1 MVNINIYHTI
11 KIKFYYMQVSQSLSD
26 GLSFLGIFNNNKE
39 PFTNSTSN
47 STDTKQLESEY
58 QKTLREYD
66 ALVDTITRDTKDY
79 LLRISDKNPYLN
91 KYVSFT
97 DGKVGYV
104 TNQGIFK
111 AAKKL
116 PNQTQS
122 VSLGI
127 KWNDSFLKTKLIPTT
142 PTLYIGT
149 DMIEG
154 KSVGNEGNTIFV
166 DKMIQNTGSNYVGC
180 YADNK
185 NMKFIGG
192 EPSEI
197 SSIINGSFSQPVI
210 KSNTYEAIKGNQTRI
225 PGWIVNA
232 YLVNKSSAWNFPI
245 PYPHGDQC
253 VSIQGYGS
261 ITQTLK
267 LDVGDYSIS
276 GVACGRDCC
285 VEPKKCNPINFT
297 LNGAIIYTIDVPVN
311 VWTTF
316 NIKFTITK
324 GGNNTISFAGTW
336 AGDRSTALQNI
347 SLSEST
353 SHVGS
358 YTHDDCKQAAIDGG
372 FKYYATQ
379 QVNTTT
385 NKGYCAVSNDRIT
398 STKGGTNY
406 AVSGAVA
413 LWSSRT
419 SALGGKASLTT
430 DGTLSVSN
438 MDGKIIFNTPG
449 RKASNYMGC
458 YGDSGSRAMPL
469 YNNGSQQYNNDSCRD
484 LAIQNN
490 STYYGL
496 QNSTTGKNAQCA
508 LSNNVATTKKYGIR
522 NNCTKLQDG
531 TWSGGGWSNA
541 VYTME
546 QNNKYYLILQD
557 DGNMCIYL
565 GEGPQDSHGGLW
577 CSYTNGK
584 QQKPDPSRTAAKGK
598 YGRNWI
604 ASGSTLVA
612 GDFVGSNDGSMYLI
626 MQADGNLVLYTSTT
640 SVNCK
645 QAPDGTRSGGIG
657 ANALYEMNQVGI
669 AKNMFKLANV
679 NQNSGLHNYANDN
692 IINTNEYTKYKGFD
706 SVGSDITSKSTT
718 LDTCQQICNDNKECV
733 GYAFT
738 SINNMCYPKRAIGP
752 KSKNDNS
759 ELYVRSKRPIK
770 VPTGITD
777 NIAKV
782 DSITYNN
789 YELGKEVDY
798 TASTIATNLQ
808 KQQLAQLR
816 TKLDLL
822 SNQISANTISDVKT
836 AKKTNAEIQTNQFSE
851 TAKVTTTTTT
861 PNTTTSKKEG
871 FVPNNNLDYIL
882 DDSKIN
888 LTMQN
893 YMFLSWSLLALGT
906 ILVSTRINRS

>member
-1 MVNINIYHTI
+1 
-11 KIKFYYMQVSQSLSD
+11 MQVSQSLSD

-39 PFTNSTSN
+39 PFTTTSN
-47 STDTKQLESEY
+47 STDNKQLESEY

-79 LLRISDKNPYLN
+79 LLRTSDKNPYLN

-97 DGKVGYV
+97 DGKIGYV

-111 AAKKL
+111 AVKRL
-116 PNQTQS
+116 PSKTQPL
-122 VSLGI
+122 SLGI
-127 KWNDSFLKTKLIPTT
+127 KWSDDYLKNRLIPTT

-149 DMIEG
+149 DMVDG

-197 SSIINGSFSQPVI
+197 SSIVNGSFSQPVI
-210 KSNTYEAIKGNQTRI
+210 KSNTYQQITSQTRV
-225 PGWIVNA
+225 PGWNFDQA
-232 YLVNKSSAWNFPI
+232 FLVNKSSVWGFPM

-253 VSIQGYGS
+253 ISIQGYGS

-285 VEPKKCNPINFT
+285 DGSKKCNPINFT

-324 GGNNTISFAGTW
+324 GGNNTINFHGIW
-336 AGDRSTALQNI
+336 AKRDISTALQNI

-353 SHVGS
+353 SNVGS

-372 FKYYATQ
+372 FKYYAMQ
-379 QVNTTT
+379 QTNTGT
-385 NKGYCAVSNDRIT
+385 NKGYCAVSNDKVT

-406 AVSGAVA
+406 AVSGAIP

-419 SALGGKASLTT
+419 SAVGGKASLTT

-469 YNNGSQQYNNDSCRD
+469 YNKGSPKYNNDSCRE

-496 QNSTTGKNAQCA
+496 QNSTTGQNAECA
-508 LSNNVATTKKYGIR
+508 LSNNIATTKKYGIR
-522 NNCTKLQDG
+522 NNCTKLKDG
-531 TWSGGGWSNA
+531 TWSGGAWSNA
-541 VYTME
+541 VYTTD
-546 QNNKYYLILQD
+546 QTNNYFLILQD
-557 DGNMCIYL
+557 DGNLVIYL
-565 GEGPQDSHGGLW
+565 GSGPTDAHNAIWATG
-577 CSYTNGK
+577 TNGK
-584 QQKPDPSRTAAKGK
+584 KQKVDPSKTAAKGK

-604 ASGSTLVA
+604 ASGSTLA
-612 GDFVGSNDGSMYLI
+612 PGDFLGSNDGSMYLI

-640 SVNCK
+640 SINCK

-657 ANALYEMNQVGI
+657 ANALYEMNQVGYKQHMGKI
-669 AKNMFKLANV
+669 ANV
-679 NQNSGLHNYANDN
+679 DQNSGLHNYAAKN
-692 IINTNEYTKYKGFD
+692 IINTKEYTKYKGFD
-706 SVGSDITSKSTT
+706 SLGSDITSMSTT
-718 LDTCQQICNDNKECV
+718 LDTCQKICNENKECV
-733 GYAFT
+733 GYSFV
-738 SINNMCYPKRAIGP
+738 SINNMCYPKRLIGP
-752 KSKNDNS
+752 KSKNENS

-770 VPTGITD
+770 VPLGITD
-777 NIAKV
+777 TISKV

-789 YELGKEVDY
+789 YESGKEVDY

-822 SNQISANTISDVKT
+822 SKQIADNTISDVQK
-836 AKKTNAEIQTNQFSE
+836 AKKNNQEIKTNQFSD
-851 TAKVTTTTTT
+851 KVV
-861 PNTTTSKKEG
+861 TTTSKKEG
-871 FVPNNNLDYIL
+871 FVPNNNLDNIL

-893 YMFLSWSLLALGT
+893 YVFLSWSLLALGT

>member
-1 MVNINIYHTI
+1 MLVNINIYHTI
-11 KIKFYYMQVSQSLSD
+11 KIKLYYMQVSQSLSD

-39 PFTNSTSN
+39 SFTTSN
-47 STDTKQLESEY
+47 STDTQQLESEY
-58 QKTLREYD
+58 PKTLSENN
-66 ALVDTITRDTKDY
+66 ALVDTITHDTKDY
-79 LLRISDKNPYLN
+79 LLRTSDKNPYLN

-111 AAKKL
+111 AAEKL
-116 PNQTQS
+116 PNQAQP

-127 KWNDSFLKTKLIPTT
+127 KWDDSYLKTKLIPTS

-149 DMIEG
+149 DMVDG
-154 KSVGNEGNTIFV
+154 KSVGNEGNSIFV
-166 DKMIQNTGSNYVGC
+166 DKMIQNTGSKYVGC

-197 SSIINGSFSQPVI
+197 SSIVNGSFSQPVL

-225 PGWIVNA
+225 PGWNVNA

-267 LDVGDYSIS
+267 LDIGDYSIS

-285 VEPKKCNPINFT
+285 DGSKKCNPINFT
-297 LNGAIIYTIDVPVN
+297 LNGVIIYTIDVPVN

-324 GGNNTISFAGTW
+324 AGNNTINFHGIW

-358 YTHDDCKQAAIDGG
+358 YTHDDCKQSAIDGG

-379 QVNTTT
+379 QMNTTT
-385 NKGYCAVSNDRIT
+385 NKGYCAVSNDKIT

-419 SALGGKASLTT
+419 SAVGGKASVTT

-438 MDGKIIFNTPG
+438 MDGTIIFNTPG

-458 YGDSGSRAMPL
+458 YGDSGSRAMPM
-469 YNNGSQQYNNDSCRD
+469 YNNGSQKYNNDSCRE

-490 STYYGL
+490 FTYYGL
-496 QNSTTGKNAQCA
+496 QNSSTGQNAQCA

-541 VYTME
+541 VYTTD
-546 QNNKYYLILQD
+546 QTNNYFLILQD
-557 DGNMCIYL
+557 DGNMVIYL
-565 GEGPQDSHGGLW
+565 GSGPQDGHGAIWATG
-577 CSYTNGK
+577 TNGK
-584 QQKPDPSRTAAKGK
+584 KQKPDPSKTAAKGK
-598 YGRNWI
+598 YGQNWI
-604 ASGSTLVA
+604 ASGSSLAA

-640 SVNCK
+640 SINCK
-645 QAPDGTRSGGIG
+645 QAPDGTLSGGIG
-657 ANALYEMNQVGI
+657 ANALYEMNQVGL
-669 AKNMFKLANV
+669 AKNMFKIANV
-679 NQNSGLHNYANDN
+679 DQNSGLHNYANDN
-692 IINTNEYTKYKGFD
+692 IIKTNEYTKYKGFY
-706 SVGSDITSKSTT
+706 STGSDITSKSTT
-718 LDTCQQICNDNKECV
+718 LDTCQKICNDNKECV

-738 SINNMCYPKRAIGP
+738 SINNMCYPKKIIGP

-759 ELYVRSKRPIK
+759 DLYVRSKRPIK

-777 NIAKV
+777 TIANV
-782 DSITYNN
+782 DSVTYDK
-789 YELGKEVDY
+789 YAVGKEVDY
-798 TASTIATNLQ
+798 TASTLASNLQ

-822 SNQISANTISDVKT
+822 SNQISSNTISSIKT
-836 AKKTNAEIQTNQFSE
+836 AKKTNVEIQTNQFSDN
-851 TAKVTTTTTT
+851 AKVI
-861 PNTTTSKKEG
+861 NKKEG
-871 FVPNNNLDYIL
+871 FVPNNNLDNIL

-888 LTMQN
+888 MTMQN
-893 YMFLSWSLLALGT
+893 YVFLSWSLLALGT
-906 ILVSTRINRS
+906 ILVSTRIKIL

>member
-1 MVNINIYHTI
+1 
-11 KIKFYYMQVSQSLSD
+11 MQVSQSLSD

-79 LLRISDKNPYLN
+79 LFRISDKNPYLN

-97 DGKVGYV
+97 DGKLGYV

-111 AAKKL
+111 AVKKL
-116 PNQTQS
+116 PYQTQS

-127 KWNDSFLKTKLIPTT
+127 KWNDSYLTNRLIPTN

-149 DMIEG
+149 DMVEG

-166 DKMIQNTGSNYVGC
+166 DKMIQNTGSTYLGC

-192 EPSEI
+192 EPSVI
-197 SSIINGSFSQPVI
+197 SSIVNGSFSKPSLKYNSYRKVNSI
-210 KSNTYEAIKGNQTRI
+210 SLV
-225 PGWIVNA
+225 PGWNFQDSA
-232 YLVNKSSAWNFPI
+232 YLLNNSKDWGYPM
-245 PYPHGDQC
+245 PYPNGDQC
-253 VSIQGYGS
+253 VSLQKAGTISQM
-261 ITQTLK
+261 IK
-267 LDVGDYSIS
+267 LD
-276 GVACGRDCC
+276 
-285 VEPKKCNPINFT
+285 P
-297 LNGAIIYTIDVPVN
+297 
-311 VWTTF
+311 
-316 NIKFTITK
+316 
-324 GGNNTISFAGTW
+324 GNNTISFIACGRNCCDGSKRGNIINVLLNDVVIYTFEPPIDKWTTYTTNFNVSKPGNNAIKFQGTW
-336 AGDRSTALQNI
+336 TKGDRSTAIQRV
-347 SLSEST
+347 SLSEAAVSI
-353 SHVGS
+353 GS
-358 YTHDDCKQAAIDGG
+358 YTNDDCKQAAIDGG
-372 FKYYATQ
+372 FRFYGLQ
-379 QVNTTT
+379 QVDYKT
-385 NKGYCAVSNDRIT
+385 NKGYCSLSNDKIT
-398 STKGGTNY
+398 STRGGTSRI
-406 AVSGAVA
+406 VSGAVP
-413 LWSSRT
+413 LWSTKT
-419 SALGGKASLTT
+419 SGVGNKATLTPTGTMSIFDSNGK
-430 DGTLSVSN
+430 V
-438 MDGKIIFNTPG
+438 IFNTPAQ
-449 RKASNYMGC
+449 KTSNYIGC
-458 YGDSGSRAMPL
+458 YNDKRSRAMET
-469 YNNGSQQYNNDSCRD
+469 YDNGLHKYNNDTCKQIAMD
-484 LAIQNN
+484 KNYL
-490 STYYGL
+490 YYGL
-496 QNSTTGKNAQCA
+496 QNSTSGQNSQCF
-508 LSNNVATTKKYGIR
+508 LSNDLSQLKKYGKASSCKKIS
-522 NNCTKLQDG
+522 DG
-531 TWSGGGWSNA
+531 LYGGNGWSNA
-541 VYTME
+541 VYTLD
-546 QNNKYYLILQD
+546 QTNQYYLILLD
-557 DGNMCIYL
+557 DGNMNIYL
-565 GEGPQDSHGGLW
+565 GESPEDKQHRIWSSNTNTTMRNPNPL
-577 CSYTNGK
+577 YTAEK
-584 QQKPDPSRTAAKGK
+584 STH
-598 YGRNWI
+598 GRNWI
-604 ASGSTLVA
+604 SSGSSLAV
-612 GDFVGSNDGSMYLI
+612 GDFIGSTDGSIYLI

-640 SVNCK
+640 DINCK
-645 QAPDGTRSGGIG
+645 QLSTGQYGGGVG
-657 ANALYEMNQVGI
+657 ANALYEMSQVGQI
-669 AKNMFKLANV
+669 QHMGKIANV
-679 NQNSGLHNYANDN
+679 DQNSGLHNYAANN

-752 KSKNDNS
+752 KSKNENS

-777 NIAKV
+777 TIAKV
-782 DSITYNN
+782 DSVTYHKYAVGN
-789 YELGKEVDY
+789 EVDY

-851 TAKVTTTTTT
+851 KATTTTKT

-893 YMFLSWSLLALGT
+893 YVFLSWSLLALGT
-906 ILVSTRINRS
+906 ILVSTRINRI

>member
-1 MVNINIYHTI
+1 
-11 KIKFYYMQVSQSLSD
+11 MQVSQSLSD
-26 GLSFLGIFNNNKE
+26 GLSFIGIFNNNKE

-47 STDTKQLESEY
+47 LTDTKQLESEY

-79 LLRISDKNPYLN
+79 LLRTSDKNPYLN

-111 AAKKL
+111 AAEKL

-127 KWNDSFLKTKLIPTT
+127 KWSDSYLKTKLIPTT

-149 DMIEG
+149 DMVEG

-197 SSIINGSFSQPVI
+197 SSIVNGSFSQPVI

-225 PGWIVNA
+225 PGWNVNA

-267 LDVGDYSIS
+267 LDIGDYSIS

-285 VEPKKCNPINFT
+285 DGSKKCNPINFT
-297 LNGAIIYTIDVPVN
+297 LNGVIIYTIDVPVN

-324 GGNNTISFAGTW
+324 AGNNTINFHGTW

-419 SALGGKASLTT
+419 SAVGGKASVTT
-430 DGTLSVSN
+430 FGTLSVSN

-449 RKASNYMGC
+449 RKASAYMGC
-458 YGDSGSRAMPL
+458 YGDSGSRAMPM
-469 YNNGSQQYNNDSCRD
+469 YNDGHQQYNNDSCRE
-484 LAIQNN
+484 LAIQNKYA
-490 STYYGL
+490 YYGL
-496 QNSTTGKNAQCA
+496 QNSTTGENAQCM
-508 LSNNVATTKKYGIR
+508 LSNDVASSKRYGVK
-522 NNCTKLQDG
+522 NNCTKLPNG

-541 VYTME
+541 VYTTDE
-546 QNNKYYLILQD
+546 TNNYFLILQD
-557 DGNMCIYL
+557 DGNMVIYL
-565 GEGPQDSHGGLW
+565 GSGPQDGHGAIWATG
-577 CSYTNGK
+577 TNGQ
-584 QQKPDPSRTAAKGK
+584 QQKPDPSKTAAKGK

-604 ASGSTLVA
+604 ASGSTLAA
-612 GDFVGSNDGSMYLI
+612 GDFVGSSDGSMYLI
-626 MQADGNLVLYTSTT
+626 MQTDGNLVLYTSTNII
-640 SVNCK
+640 NCK

-657 ANALYEMNQVGI
+657 ANALYEMNQVGL
-669 AKNMFKLANV
+669 AKNMFKLANI

-706 SVGSDITSKSTT
+706 SVGSDITSMSTT

-752 KSKNDNS
+752 KSKNDKS
-759 ELYVRSKRPIK
+759 ELYVRSKRPTK

-822 SNQISANTISDVKT
+822 SNQISANTIADVKT
-836 AKKTNAEIQTNQFSE
+836 AKKTNAEIQTNKFSE
-851 TAKVTTTTTT
+851 TAKVTTTTTTT

-906 ILVSTRINRS
+906 ILVSTRINIS